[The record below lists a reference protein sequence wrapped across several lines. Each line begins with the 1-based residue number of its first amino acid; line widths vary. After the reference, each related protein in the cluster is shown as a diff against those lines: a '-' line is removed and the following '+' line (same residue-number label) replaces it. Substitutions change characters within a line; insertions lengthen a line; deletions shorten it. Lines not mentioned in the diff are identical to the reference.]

1 MGRKSRLKKQRKTL
15 EIASR
20 QLGVD
25 PKPYIRA
32 NPMSPVL
39 HEVWRSTCSKGFALY
54 GRGVLYR
61 SVAVGLGQSAYV
73 PLTEIDDPVGR
84 EIVGAYNPAKEFV
97 VAEPNEKGG
106 TRWQVFQK

>member
-15 EIASR
+15 QPSAD
-20 QLGVD
+20 G
-25 PKPYIRA
+25 KPYLRA
-32 NPMSPVL
+32 NPMSAVL
-39 HEVWRSTCSKGFALY
+39 HEVWRSTCEKGFAIY

-73 PLTEIDDPVGR
+73 PSARIDDPVGR
-84 EIVGAYNPAKEFV
+84 QIVGAYNPAKEFV

-106 TRWQVFQK
+106 TRWQIFQK

>member
-1 MGRKSRLKKQRKTL
+1 MGRKSRLKKQYKALQTS
-15 EIASR
+15 AD
-20 QLGVD
+20 G
-25 PKPYIRA
+25 KPYLRA

-39 HEVWRSTCSKGFALY
+39 HEVWREACSKGFAIY

-61 SVAVGLGQSAYV
+61 SVATGLGQSAYV
-73 PLTEIDDPVGR
+73 PFARIDDPVGR
-84 EIVGAYNPAKEFV
+84 QIVGAYDPAKEFV

>member
-1 MGRKSRLKKQRKTL
+1 MGEAKRRKLL
-15 EIASR
+15 
-20 QLGVD
+20 LGERYGVGETSNAD
-25 PKPYIRA
+25 QKPYLRA

-61 SVAVGLGQSAYV
+61 SVAVGLGQSVYV
-73 PLTEIDDPVGR
+73 PLTKIDDPVGR
-84 EIVGAYNPAKEFV
+84 QIVGAYNPAKEFV
-97 VAEPNEKGG
+97 VAEPNEKTG